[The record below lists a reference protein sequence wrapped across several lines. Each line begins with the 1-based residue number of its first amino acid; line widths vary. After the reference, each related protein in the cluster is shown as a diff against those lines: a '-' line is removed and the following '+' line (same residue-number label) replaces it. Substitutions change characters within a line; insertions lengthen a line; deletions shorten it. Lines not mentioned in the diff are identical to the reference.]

1 MDQQNFN
8 GQDRYSLRPNE
19 PVMESQAL
27 NLKRFFKALA
37 VLIVFLISFSIPV
50 VIAFNLEEQAKEM
63 RIKMDMGQLKNW
75 AEVYNLTNKSYEGF
89 EKDPDLYR
97 FFEDIELMDGEAK
110 IFINQNYE
118 SYCSRVF
125 FKRGSFCIDDTG
137 HLGKDEG
144 ICSSEHTRCD

>member
-8 GQDRYSLRPNE
+8 GQNRYGLRPNE
-19 PVMESQAL
+19 PVMESRAL

-37 VLIVFLISFSIPV
+37 LLIVFLISFSIPV
-50 VIAFNLEEQAKEM
+50 VIAFNLEEQAKNM

-75 AEVYNLTNKSYEGF
+75 AEVYHLTNKSYEGF
-89 EKDPDLYR
+89 EKDPNLYR
-97 FFEDIELMDGEAK
+97 FFEDIEAMDGEAE

-125 FKRGSFCIDDTG
+125 FKRGSFCIDDAG
-137 HLGKDEG
+137 YFGKDEG
-144 ICSSEHTRCD
+144 ICSSGYTKCD